1 MKTQDFIVR
10 TRVTTA
16 TLQTWVEAGWLL
28 PQRVDQAH
36 DFTDMDVA
44 RARLIRDL
52 KHDMGVNDEGIAI
65 ILGLVDQMHGLRH
78 TLRQVLRVPRAK
90 PRKAQRITRSPR
102 RGA

>member
-10 TRVTTA
+10 AQVTTA

-28 PQRVDQAH
+28 PQHTDQAH
-36 DFTDMDVA
+36 DFSDMDIA
-44 RARLIRDL
+44 RACLIRDL

-65 ILGLVDQMHGLRH
+65 ILDLVDQMHGLRH
-78 TLRQVLRVPRAK
+78 SLREVLRASPAKQPPR
-90 PRKAQRITRSPR
+90 RITRSPR